1 MTEPAITARNI
12 TVVFKDLGSRARR
25 KKDPDGGA
33 VKALTDVSFDVRA
46 GEAFGIVGSNGAG
59 KSTLM
64 RVIGQTLIPDS
75 GELTVRGATSTLL
88 QLGVGFNPQ
97 LDGSRNIYLGC
108 LAAGL
113 PKKRVDELHDEIW
126 EYSELGPALYR
137 PLHTYS
143 RGMQSRL
150 AFAIATFLDADIL
163 LVDEVLAVGD
173 AAFKQK
179 SLRTMHELLDRSGT
193 IVMVSHA
200 LSTVQEFC
208 DRVMWLD
215 HGETQQ
221 IGDPAAVIMAYRGK
235 YTLGDKQLLRDSRS
249 ESEQASR
256 PADVRVP
263 EPLDTEAMRTARA
276 SSPPLV
282 HQDFAP
288 PIPAHRAAKRARKL
302 IEVGWKRGHGDI
314 VSLQPPIAWTGGS
327 PEGAAAL
334 NAWEPIGILLGAYA
348 QTPDRGW
355 LQAAAAVGVDW
366 VAYHPLP
373 DDDPAWAPGV
383 TGLRAHRLGSLID
396 HLAADPLASDVAL
409 QSLTAAAQVHAAHLA
424 GESHLPL
431 TELAGLSDIVGL
443 IDLTNRVPEIPDADQ
458 LQLLGEA
465 RLDAFLDASFAKD
478 GVHLEHTPSY
488 HAAVVET
495 LTHLIDIGAIAGAKP
510 TRIRNKAE
518 KALAWF
524 VVPDGSIAGFGDTE
538 AVTVSDWLTGS
549 DKPSLGGIK
558 RRWRT
563 GPMRGAASAGKGGRL
578 PVERVMAFERGGYV
592 VLRSQWPDRPAQPDA
607 SYLAMMAGRHSTR
620 RKHADDLSVIWYDR
634 GRPLLVDAGSYDRP
648 PDSGEAATD
657 KYRRFVT
664 SAGAHNG
671 VEIDGARHY
680 PGEPFGSGATH
691 AGELGDRRYGA
702 AKATFGELVY
712 RRLALLDPG
721 KWLLLVDL
729 LLDRSGTAHTYRNWL
744 HFAPDLEAGT
754 RADAFSI
761 TGDGVDL
768 QVHSLN
774 GADTIG
780 PLRGQLDP
788 YPQGWHSPHDGV
800 IEPVWGVG
808 FKAAEGPRAMFATVL
823 SLVGAVR
830 PVSTESGRG
839 VNQAHLVFEVDGE
852 TVDVTVDLRNEHPL
866 TLSSAGTAAATLP

>member
-12 TVVFKDLGSRARR
+12 TVVFKDLGSSARR
-25 KKDPDGGA
+25 KKDPDNGG

-108 LAAGL
+108 LAAGM

-179 SLRTMHELLDRSGT
+179 SLRTMHELLERSGT

-221 IGDPAAVIMAYRGK
+221 IGDPAAVIMAYRNK
-235 YTLGDKQLLRDSRS
+235 YTLGDKQLLRESRS
-249 ESEQASR
+249 DGAVLSR

-263 EPLDTEAMRTARA
+263 EPLDTEAMRTARSGSPA
-276 SSPPLV
+276 SAF
-282 HQDFAP
+282 QDFAP
-288 PIPAHRAAKRARKL
+288 PVPAARAAKRARKL
-302 IEVGWKRGHGDI
+302 IEVGWKRGRGDI
-314 VSLQPPIAWTGGS
+314 VSLEPPIAWTGGS
-327 PEGAAAL
+327 SEGAAAL
-334 NAWEPIGILLGAYA
+334 NAWEPIGILLAAYA
-348 QTPDRGW
+348 ETPDRGW
-355 LQAAAAVGVDW
+355 LQAAAAVAVDW

-373 DDDPAWAPGV
+373 EMVPAWAPGV
-383 TGLRAHRLGSLID
+383 TGLRAHRLGALID
-396 HLAADPLASDVAL
+396 HLAADPLASDAAL

-424 GESHLPL
+424 DEPRIPL
-431 TELAGLSDIVGL
+431 TEIAGLYDIAGL
-443 IDLTNRVPEIPDADQ
+443 IDLTTRVPEIPDADQ
-458 LQLLGEA
+458 LRILGEA
-465 RLDAFLDASFAKD
+465 RLDGFLDASFSKD
-478 GVHLEHTPSY
+478 GIHLEHTPSY

-495 LTHLIDIGAIAGAKP
+495 LTRLIDTGVIAGTKP

-538 AVTVSDWLTGS
+538 PVAVSDWLTGS
-549 DKPSLGGIK
+549 DKPSLAGIK

-563 GPMRGAASAGKGGRL
+563 GPMRGAASAGKAGRL
-578 PVERVMAFERGGYV
+578 PAERVRAFERGGYV
-592 VLRSQWPDRPAQPDA
+592 VLRSTWPDQPAQQDA
-607 SYLAMMAGRHSTR
+607 AYLAMMAGRHSTR
-620 RKHADDLSVIWYDR
+620 RKHADDLSVIWYDA
-634 GRPLLVDAGSYDRP
+634 GRRLLVDAGSYDRP
-648 PDSGEAATD
+648 PDGEQATAD
-657 KYRRFVT
+657 RYRQYVT

-671 VEIDGARHY
+671 IEIDGARHF

-691 AGELGDRRYGA
+691 AGELGSRRYGA
-702 AKATFGELVY
+702 AKATFGQLVY

-729 LLDRSGTAHTYRNWL
+729 LIDRSKTDHTYRNWL
-744 HFAPDLEAGT
+744 HFAPDLEVA
-754 RADAFSI
+754 AIEDAFAV
-761 TGDGVDL
+761 TGDRVDL
-768 QVHSLN
+768 QVRSLN
-774 GADTIG
+774 GATPIG

-788 YPQGWHSPHDGV
+788 FPQGWHSPSDGV
-800 IEPVWGVG
+800 IEPVWGLG
-808 FKAAEGPRAMFATVL
+808 FEAAPGPGAMLATVL

-830 PVSTESGRG
+830 PIATESGRG
-839 VNQAHLVFEVDGE
+839 VNQAHLVFEVGGE
-852 TVDVTVDLRNEHPL
+852 VIDVTVDLRNEHPL
-866 TLSSAGTAAATLP
+866 TLSTQDQQQ

>member
-1 MTEPAITARNI
+1 MTELAISARNI
-12 TVVFKDLGSRARR
+12 TVVFKDLATGARR
-25 KKDPDGGA
+25 RKGADNGG

-75 GELTVRGATSTLL
+75 GDLTVRGATSTLL

-108 LAAGL
+108 LAAGM
-113 PKKRVDELHDEIW
+113 PKKRVDELHDGIW

-179 SLRTMHELLDRSGT
+179 SLRTMHELLERSGT

-221 IGDPAAVIMAYRGK
+221 IGDPAAVIMAYRSK
-235 YTLGDKQLLRDSRS
+235 YTLGDKQLLRESRS
-249 ESEQASR
+249 ESDVASR

-263 EPLDTEAMRTARA
+263 EPLDIEAMRTARA
-276 SSPPLV
+276 GSPPLAYR
-282 HQDFAP
+282 DFAP
-288 PIPAHRAAKRARKL
+288 PVPAGRAAKRARKL
-302 IEVGWKRGHGDI
+302 IDIGWKRGRGDI

-334 NAWEPIGILLGAYA
+334 NSWEPVGILLAAYA

-355 LQAAAAVGVDW
+355 LQAAAAIAVDW

-373 DDDPAWAPGV
+373 DDDPAWAAGV
-383 TGLRAHRLGSLID
+383 TGLRSHRLGSLID
-396 HLAADPLASDVAL
+396 HLAADPLASDAAL
-409 QSLTAAAQVHAAHLA
+409 KSLTAAAQVHAAHLA
-424 GESHLPL
+424 SEPRLPL
-431 TELAGLSDIVGL
+431 TDLTGLYDIVGL
-443 IDLTNRVPEIPDADQ
+443 IDLAKRVPEIPDADQ
-458 LQLLGEA
+458 LGLLGEA
-465 RLDAFLDASFAKD
+465 RFDGFLDASFAKD

-495 LTHLIDIGAIAGAKP
+495 LTHLLEIGAVAGTKP
-510 TRIRNKAE
+510 VRVRNKAE

-538 AVTVSDWLTGS
+538 PVAVSDWLTGS

-558 RRWRT
+558 RRWHT
-563 GPMRGAASAGKGGRL
+563 GPMRGAASAGKAGRL
-578 PVERVMAFERGGYV
+578 PIERVKAFDRGGYV

-620 RKHADDLSVIWYDR
+620 RKHADDLSVIWYDV
-634 GRPLLVDAGSYDRP
+634 GRPLLVDAGSYERP
-648 PDSGEAATD
+648 AEGEPAPDD
-657 KYRRFVT
+657 KYRQYVT

-691 AGELGDRRYGA
+691 AGEIDERRYGA
-702 AKATFGELVY
+702 AKATFGRLVY

-729 LLDRSGTAHTYRNWL
+729 LLDRSETAHTYRSWL
-744 HFAPDLEAGT
+744 HFAPDLEVAADG
-754 RADAFSI
+754 DAFSV

-768 QVHSLN
+768 QVRSLS
-774 GADTIG
+774 GATPIG

-788 YPQGWHSPHDGV
+788 QPQGWHAPRDGV

-808 FKAAEGPRAMFATVL
+808 FQAAEGPRAMFATVL

-839 VNQAHLVFEVDGE
+839 INQAHLVFEVGGE
-852 TVDVTVDLRNEHPL
+852 MVDAAIDLRNERPL
-866 TLSSAGTAAATLP
+866 TLAPQSQRP